1 VRDLKRFE
9 EPRHGAYRVLF
20 EPPSLDSRIVNQYAA
35 LTALLRADLTTEAW
49 LGSRPLPVRQKI
61 VIPRHL
67 KATVRERLAMQT
79 PSSCIH
85 SIRHNWSRRLRARA
99 SIPGIQ
105 VRSNTNQTARPR
117 VSSPYNVSMSRPAL
131 LLLAAPFFL
140 RAETHPMTLRQAA
153 EAAMKQSPDVVLAH
167 LDEDKARAGIRV
179 ARQPF
184 VPRVVVGSGLAYSD
198 GFPMSVEGS
207 APSVMQANAIATIF
221 NRPQSFQVAQAKEDA
236 RGAAIAVTA
245 RRDQVTY
252 RVTALYLEAER
263 AARLG
268 SLARKAVESQ
278 QTVLDS
284 VRTQVAEGR
293 ALPLAEK
300 QAALALARASQAAES
315 LDDAQAAAETSLAIA
330 LGFSAGDRVHPIE
343 RDRPLP
349 ALPASQE
356 QAIQSALD
364 SNPEL
369 RRIESQLMSKQLERR
384 GQKAARL
391 PRMDLVAQYG
401 MLAQF
406 NNYAEFFQRF
416 QRNNIELGVSFQVPV
431 FSSTG
436 GQISQTDADLNRLRV
451 EISSARNRIAA
462 DIQQSFREARKA
474 ETAATVARLDLEVA
488 RAQLDVVLAQLQ
500 EGRAP
505 LRQVEEA
512 RLLENDKW
520 MAFHDAQFTVE
531 KARWNV
537 LLATGT
543 LLPAIA
549 ALPAE

>member
-1 VRDLKRFE
+1 
-9 EPRHGAYRVLF
+9 
-20 EPPSLDSRIVNQYAA
+20 
-35 LTALLRADLTTEAW
+35 
-49 LGSRPLPVRQKI
+49 
-61 VIPRHL
+61 
-67 KATVRERLAMQT
+67 
-79 PSSCIH
+79 
-85 SIRHNWSRRLRARA
+85 
-99 SIPGIQ
+99 
-105 VRSNTNQTARPR
+105 
-117 VSSPYNVSMSRPAL
+117 MSRPAL
-131 LLLAAPFFL
+131 LFLAVAGFL

-153 EAAMKQSPDVVLAH
+153 EAAMKQNPDVFLAH
-167 LDEDKARAGIRV
+167 MEEDKARAAVRI

-198 GFPMSVEGS
+198 GFPMSIEGS
-207 APSVMQANAIATIF
+207 APSVMQANAVATIF
-221 NRPQSFQVAQAKEDA
+221 NRPLSFQVAQAKEDA

-245 RRDQVTY
+245 KRDEVAY
-252 RVTALYLEAER
+252 RITALFLEAER

-278 QTVLDS
+278 QTVLDT
-284 VRTQVAEGR
+284 VHAQVAEGR

-300 QAALALARASQAAES
+300 QAALALARASQAAEN

-330 LGFSAGDRVHPIE
+330 LGFSAQDRVHPAE

-349 ALPASQE
+349 ALPESQDR
-356 QAIQSALD
+356 AIQTALD
-364 SNPEL
+364 SNVEL
-369 RRIESQLMSKQLERR
+369 RQLQSQLMSKELERR
-384 GQKAARL
+384 GQKAGRL

-406 NNYAEFFQRF
+406 NNYSEFFQKF
-416 QRNNIELGVSFQVPV
+416 QRNNIELGVSFQLPL
-431 FSSTG
+431 FSPAVG
-436 GQISQTDADLNRLRV
+436 AQVSQTDADLNRLRV
-451 EISSARNRIAA
+451 EMTSARNRIAA
-462 DIQQSFREARKA
+462 DIQESFREARKA
-474 ETAATVARLDLEVA
+474 ETAANVARLDLEVA
-488 RAQLDVVLAQLQ
+488 RAQLDVTLAQMR

-537 LLATGT
+537 LRFTGG

-549 ALPAE
+549 SLPAQ

>member
-1 VRDLKRFE
+1 
-9 EPRHGAYRVLF
+9 
-20 EPPSLDSRIVNQYAA
+20 
-35 LTALLRADLTTEAW
+35 
-49 LGSRPLPVRQKI
+49 
-61 VIPRHL
+61 
-67 KATVRERLAMQT
+67 M
-79 PSSCIH
+79 
-85 SIRHNWSRRLRARA
+85 SI
-99 SIPGIQ
+99 
-105 VRSNTNQTARPR
+105 
-117 VSSPYNVSMSRPAL
+117 
-131 LLLAAPFFL
+131 
-140 RAETHPMTLRQAA
+140 
-153 EAAMKQSPDVVLAH
+153 
-167 LDEDKARAGIRV
+167 
-179 ARQPF
+179 
-184 VPRVVVGSGLAYSD
+184 
-198 GFPMSVEGS
+198 EGS

-245 RRDQVTY
+245 RRDEVAY
-252 RVTALYLEAER
+252 RVTALYLDAER

-278 QTVLDS
+278 QAVLDA
-284 VRTQVAEGR
+284 VRAQVAEGR
-293 ALPLAEK
+293 ALPLAAK
-300 QAALALARASQAAES
+300 QAALALARASQAGES

-330 LGFSAGDRVHPIE
+330 LGFSADDRVHPAD

-349 ALPASQE
+349 ALPASPD
-356 QAIQSALD
+356 QAIQTALD

-369 RRIESQLMSKQLERR
+369 RRLQSQLISKQLERR

-406 NNYAEFFQRF
+406 NNYAAFFQKF

-436 GQISQTDADLNRLRV
+436 GQISQTDADLDRLRV
-451 EISSARNRIAA
+451 DLASARNRIAA
-462 DIQQSFREARKA
+462 DIQQSFRDARKA

-488 RAQLDVVLAQLQ
+488 RAQLDVTLAQLQ

-520 MAFHDAQFTVE
+520 MAFHDAQCTVE

-537 LLATGT
+537 LLVTGA

-549 ALPAE
+549 SLPAQ

>member
-1 VRDLKRFE
+1 
-9 EPRHGAYRVLF
+9 
-20 EPPSLDSRIVNQYAA
+20 
-35 LTALLRADLTTEAW
+35 
-49 LGSRPLPVRQKI
+49 
-61 VIPRHL
+61 
-67 KATVRERLAMQT
+67 
-79 PSSCIH
+79 
-85 SIRHNWSRRLRARA
+85 
-99 SIPGIQ
+99 
-105 VRSNTNQTARPR
+105 
-117 VSSPYNVSMSRPAL
+117 MSKPAL
-131 LLLAAPFFL
+131 LFLAAAGL
-140 RAETHPMTLRQAA
+140 VRAETHPMTLRQAA
-153 EAAMKQSPDVVLAH
+153 ETAMKQSPDVFLAH
-167 LDEDKARAGIRV
+167 MEEAKARAGVRV

-245 RRDQVTY
+245 KRDEVAY
-252 RVTALYLEAER
+252 RVTSLYLEAER

-268 SLARKAVESQ
+268 ALARKAVESQ
-278 QTVLDS
+278 QAVLDT
-284 VRTQVAEGR
+284 VRAQVAEGR

-300 QAALALARASQAAES
+300 QAALALARSRQAAES
-315 LDDAQAAAETSLAIA
+315 LDDAQAAAETWLALA
-330 LGFSAGDRVHPIE
+330 LGFSAEDRVHPVE

-356 QAIQSALD
+356 QAIQTALEA
-364 SNPEL
+364 NAEL
-369 RRIESQLMSKQLERR
+369 RQLQSQMMSKELERR
-384 GQKAARL
+384 GEKAARL

-406 NNYAEFFQRF
+406 NNYAAFFQRF
-416 QRNNIELGVSFQVPV
+416 QRNNVELGVSFQLPV
-431 FSSTG
+431 FSSRG

-451 EISSARNRIAA
+451 ELTSARNRIAA
-462 DIQQSFREARKA
+462 NIQAAFREARKA
-474 ETAATVARLDLEVA
+474 ETAATVAGLDLEVA
-488 RAQLDVVLAQLQ
+488 RAQLDVTLAQMQ

-537 LLATGT
+537 LLATGA

-549 ALPAE
+549 ALPAQ

>member
-1 VRDLKRFE
+1 
-9 EPRHGAYRVLF
+9 
-20 EPPSLDSRIVNQYAA
+20 
-35 LTALLRADLTTEAW
+35 
-49 LGSRPLPVRQKI
+49 
-61 VIPRHL
+61 
-67 KATVRERLAMQT
+67 
-79 PSSCIH
+79 
-85 SIRHNWSRRLRARA
+85 
-99 SIPGIQ
+99 
-105 VRSNTNQTARPR
+105 
-117 VSSPYNVSMSRPAL
+117 MSRPAL
-131 LLLAAPFFL
+131 LFLAVAGFL

-153 EAAMKQSPDVVLAH
+153 EAAMKQNPDVFLAH
-167 LDEDKARAGIRV
+167 MEEDKARAGVRI

-198 GFPMSVEGS
+198 GFPMSIEGS
-207 APSVMQANAIATIF
+207 APSVMQANAVATIF
-221 NRPQSFQVAQAKEDA
+221 NRPLSFQVAQAKEDA

-245 RRDQVTY
+245 KRDEVAY
-252 RVTALYLEAER
+252 RITALFLEAER

-278 QTVLDS
+278 QTVLDT
-284 VRTQVAEGR
+284 VHAQVAEGR

-300 QAALALARASQAAES
+300 QAALALARASQAAEN

-330 LGFSAGDRVHPIE
+330 LGFSAQDRVHPAE

-349 ALPASQE
+349 ALPESQDR
-356 QAIQSALD
+356 AIQTALD
-364 SNPEL
+364 SNVEL
-369 RRIESQLMSKQLERR
+369 RQLQSQLMSKELERR
-384 GQKAARL
+384 GQKAGRL

-406 NNYAEFFQRF
+406 NNYSEFFQKF
-416 QRNNIELGVSFQVPV
+416 QRNNVELGVSFQLPL
-431 FSSTG
+431 FSPAVG
-436 GQISQTDADLNRLRV
+436 AQVSQTDADLNRLRV
-451 EISSARNRIAA
+451 EMTSARNRIAA
-462 DIQQSFREARKA
+462 DIQESFREVRKA
-474 ETAATVARLDLEVA
+474 ETAANVARLDLEVA
-488 RAQLDVVLAQLQ
+488 RAQLDVTLAQMR

-537 LLATGT
+537 LRFTGG

-549 ALPAE
+549 SLPAQ